1 MQSLDEIIEYAIQSI
16 NDVKDLSE
24 LDNIRV
30 QILGKKGSLT
40 SLLQNLGKLPP
51 SERKEAG
58 QKINK
63 EKQKVV
69 KLINEKKEE
78 LEKAALKQKLT
89 EETIDISLAGRNS
102 SVGGI
107 HPVTKSI
114 RRLETIFKELGF
126 NIETGPEI
134 ENTYYNFEALNMPET
149 HPARS
154 GHDTFYFNP
163 NLLLRTHTSGVQIRT
178 MENQKPPFKFICSG
192 RVYRN
197 DYDQTHTPM
206 FHQME
211 GVLIDKNINFSH
223 LKGILFD
230 VISNFFEEELE
241 IRLRP
246 SFFPFTEPSA
256 EVDIR
261 KKGGKWLEILG
272 CGMVHPNVLKAVN
285 IDPEEYSGFA
295 FGFGIERFTM
305 LRYCVNDLRSF
316 FENDLRFLEQ
326 FN

>member
-78 LEKAALKQKLT
+78 LEKAALKQKLA

-114 RRLETIFKELGF
+114 RRLETIFKGKGKHH
-126 NIETGPEI
+126 N
-134 ENTYYNFEALNMPET
+134 
-149 HPARS
+149 S
-154 GHDTFYFNP
+154 KKTFTFRHFP
-163 NLLLRTHTSGVQIRT
+163 NNLT
-178 MENQKPPFKFICSG
+178 N
-192 RVYRN
+192 
-197 DYDQTHTPM
+197 
-206 FHQME
+206 
-211 GVLIDKNINFSH
+211 
-223 LKGILFD
+223 LK
-230 VISNFFEEELE
+230 
-241 IRLRP
+241 
-246 SFFPFTEPSA
+246 
-256 EVDIR
+256 
-261 KKGGKWLEILG
+261 
-272 CGMVHPNVLKAVN
+272 
-285 IDPEEYSGFA
+285 
-295 FGFGIERFTM
+295 
-305 LRYCVNDLRSF
+305 
-316 FENDLRFLEQ
+316 
-326 FN
+326 